1 MECHYTCFTNAE
13 ATGIEDNSFHLGGLD
28 LLQLQTQDVAV
39 EEVQFQLYLKEI
51 QRINPTLE
59 EGNLFVDGLYE
70 LVCSKLPHS
79 QSSPLKSSVSDL
91 LTVHS
96 SKTLLLHKYWKRPDD
111 PAEHSAYLAIGS
123 SFVQYVLSTYGPRG
137 VSQFLQKLDCTLIDP
152 QTENFTFKSKDI
164 TSLEFKWTKFAEAHV
179 NEEFRLST
187 LGMLKLL
194 FRKYLLMYWFYLALV
209 VIIMLMDAG
218 TTLGLAISTGRMITL
233 GQLLNGSSP
242 SKGNSALGN
251 TNSTNASA
259 NRSSL
264 EGSSV
269 VNGSSKE
276 MVLFPLLQWAG
287 IAIGFTLSH
296 FLLVI
301 ASTGLQAHVAVCVCK
316 RLRRQLSTRLHHVTP
331 KFLTDH
337 SSSTIISTFIQ
348 DVNVIEKLIASSLR
362 TVLFGILML
371 LTFVAYTLALIWQ
384 LALPLCIL
392 YISGQVLVWIIT
404 TKLSEHS
411 FAKSQATGKLCNILK
426 EEIDGYHI
434 NRLYGLARF
443 WRSQFNNV
451 LHKQFSKKAR
461 RSLFLEK
468 FTLLFQVTVPQ
479 VISSLLTFSFI
490 LLLRYNFVSFE
501 NGLSIV
507 LFFSYVVVHVVAAAG
522 DFPTLQNATLALQ
535 RINTMLYNNEHSLP
549 NKIYEQKEQQYKQNQ
564 TTQSNRTIV
573 PDCLSIEFR
582 DVCFSYIATAS
593 HWNLFDVNLKIS
605 AGERVAVLGKSGS
618 GKSSLLNMVL
628 QVYEPTHGEVI
639 FGDESMD
646 FNGLK
651 VAATFQFNH
660 IFNMSIR
667 ENIRIGN
674 LQASDEEVEEA
685 ARLADLHV
693 WISGLSRGYDTAVS
707 SGGSSLSGGQK
718 QRIAIARMLV
728 ARAPILVLDEVTSAL
743 DPATETKVFNKLLEI
758 TAGKTVIA
766 ATHRLEQ
773 AKEFDRIIVLS
784 HGKVKEDGTH
794 DELMALKG
802 AYWCMWNNTDGV
814 SPGKGIPIIRR
825 RGSLTSCTP
834 NPLPVPLIQGT
845 PAIPVVSSAPFL
857 TSPMFTPLCTL
868 MEGDEPSRI
877 MSMSQSHMTSL
888 NTTIHQ
894 NSHSNLQDMD
904 FNEYPIPRT
913 SSTPAGRVK
922 IGLSKGNFS
931 SSSVDG
937 SKSCV
942 SQQATID
949 SRDSLQIGMPI
960 SPNVI
965 NQSSRTSEKCCSQQV
980 NTERSLQGISEQSVQ
995 VTVERTKSH
1004 NSQPS
1009 VIDTNKVVIIEDRTT
1024 DISCG
1029 SDTNSEIWDSGPT
1042 YYKV

>member
-1 MECHYTCFTNAE
+1 MECQYTCFTNVE
-13 ATGIEDNSFHLGGLD
+13 ATGIEDNSFQLGGLN
-28 LLQLQTQDVAV
+28 LLQLQTQEVAV

-79 QSSPLKSSVSDL
+79 QSSPLKSSVTDL

-123 SFVQYVLSTYGPRG
+123 SFVQYVLSTYGSRG
-137 VSQFLQKLDCTLIDP
+137 VSQFLQKLDCSLSGP
-152 QTENFTFKSKDI
+152 QMEDFTFKGKDI

-179 NEEFRLST
+179 NEEFCLST
-187 LGMLKLL
+187 LGMLKSL
-194 FRKYLLMYWFYLALV
+194 FRKYLFMYWFYLALIV
-209 VIIMLMDAG
+209 MIMLMDAG
-218 TTLGLAISTGRMITL
+218 ITLGLAITTGQMITL
-233 GQLLNGSSP
+233 GQVSSP
-242 SKGNSALGN
+242 SKGNYVHGD
-251 TNSTNASA
+251 TNSTNTSTNLSSPEDSGVMSGDMDS
-259 NRSSL
+259 NR
-264 EGSSV
+264 V
-269 VNGSSKE
+269 Y
-276 MVLFPLLQWAG
+276 LFPLLQWAG
-287 IAIGFTLSH
+287 ITIAFILMH
-296 FLLVI
+296 FLFVTVT
-301 ASTGLQAHVAVCVCK
+301 TGLQAHVAVCVCK
-316 RLRRQLSTRLHHVTP
+316 KLRRQLSTRLHHVTP
-331 KFLTDH
+331 KFLSDH
-337 SSSTIISTFIQ
+337 SSSTIISTFLQ
-348 DVNVIEKLIASSLR
+348 DINVIEKLIASSLR

-371 LTFVAYTLALIWQ
+371 LTFVVYTLVLIWQ
-384 LALPLCIL
+384 LALPLCVL

-404 TKLSEHS
+404 SKLSEHS

-443 WRSQFNNV
+443 WKSQFNDV

-461 RSLFLEK
+461 RSLFLER

-479 VISSLLTFSFI
+479 IISSLLTFAFI
-490 LLLRYNFVSFE
+490 LLLRYGFLSFE
-501 NGLSIV
+501 SGLSIV
-507 LFFSYVVVHVVAAAG
+507 LFFAYVVVHVVAAAG
-522 DFPTLQNATLALQ
+522 DFPTLQNATIALQ
-535 RINTMLYNNEHSLP
+535 RINAMLYNSEHTLP
-549 NKIYEQKEQQYKQNQ
+549 NKIYEQKEQKSKHDQ
-564 TTQSNRTIV
+564 TIQSNRTLF

-639 FGDESMD
+639 FGDENAD

-674 LQASDEEVEEA
+674 LQATDEEVEEA
-685 ARLADLHV
+685 AKLADLHV
-693 WISGLSRGYDTAVS
+693 WISALSRGYDTAVS
-707 SGGSSLSGGQK
+707 GGGSSLSGGQK
-718 QRIAIARMLV
+718 QRIAIARMLL

-743 DPATETKVFNKLLEI
+743 DPATETKVFNKLMEI

-794 DELMALKG
+794 DELMMMRG
-802 AYWCMWNNTDGV
+802 AYWCMWSNTDGV
-814 SPGKGIPIIRR
+814 SPGKGVPIIRR
-825 RGSLTSCTP
+825 RGSLTSCTSDAFT
-834 NPLPVPLIQGT
+834 VPLNQGT
-845 PAIPVVSSAPFL
+845 PAIPAVSSAPLL
-857 TSPMFTPLCTL
+857 TTPMFTPLCPL
-868 MEGDEPSRI
+868 MECDELSKL
-877 MSMSQSHMTSL
+877 MSMSKSHMSSF
-888 NTTIHQ
+888 NTTAHQ
-894 NSHSNLQDMD
+894 TSQSNHQDLN

-913 SSTPAGRVK
+913 SSTPAGKMK

-931 SSSVDG
+931 HNSVDDT
-937 SKSCV
+937 KNCV
-942 SQQATID
+942 SQHATLD
-949 SRDSLQIGMPI
+949 SHDSNQIGLPTN
-960 SPNVI
+960 PNVI
-965 NQSSRTSEKCCSQQV
+965 NPSSRISEDFCSQQV
-980 NTERSLQGISEQSVQ
+980 ISEQHVQLNPEQSVQ
-995 VTVERTKSH
+995 VSSEPTESQH
-1004 NSQPS
+1004 SQPS
-1009 VIDTNKVVIIEDRTT
+1009 MITTNTT
-1024 DISCG
+1024 DISCE
-1029 SDTNSEIWDSGPT
+1029 SDTNNEKWWSCDSGPT